1 MNSNESLECDFSLYT
16 NSKKQ
21 QIKANSNYKIFILV
35 LFSFILILGIILCI
49 IYFDNNNKKNTS
61 NEQKFQDIDNKL
73 KEMED
78 KLSKYNILL
87 NNQINEIK
95 IENKEFKEKEGK
107 LFDEIYFLNNQINEI
122 KIQNKELKE
131 LIFQNDIKLQSGDY
145 LADFLS
151 PESEYKYMM
160 DSTGWREFKHH
171 INFDVKY
178 EKKPQVIVSINQLDN
193 DKNKNL
199 RINVFAA
206 DIDISGFDL
215 KVQTWDDTS
224 ICSARIAWFAFE

>member
-1 MNSNESLECDFSLYT
+1 
-16 NSKKQ
+16 
-21 QIKANSNYKIFILV
+21 
-35 LFSFILILGIILCI
+35 
-49 IYFDNNNKKNTS
+49 
-61 NEQKFQDIDNKL
+61 
-73 KEMED
+73 
-78 KLSKYNILL
+78 
-87 NNQINEIK
+87 
-95 IENKEFKEKEGK
+95 
-107 LFDEIYFLNNQINEI
+107 
-122 KIQNKELKE
+122 
-131 LIFQNDIKLQSGDY
+131 
-145 LADFLS
+145 
-151 PESEYKYMM
+151 MM

-178 EKKPQVIVSINQLDN
+178 EKKPQVIVSINLLDN